1 MSHYQ
6 ADVASYM
13 TRAPMTIDV
22 GDRVEDVAAILG
34 ARRFSSLPVV
44 DARGSIVGVIS
55 RTDLIRAGVHPG
67 AGRRPSAPSAT
78 RVGELMTEGP
88 LVCEPSST
96 LAAAAAVCLERDV
109 HRLFVVEHG
118 RLVGV
123 VSTVDFAAAVRDAG
137 DPRQLG
143 EVMSTPI
150 VTIDA
155 TATVAAA
162 TAQLDA
168 RHLTGLVVVELDWP
182 IGMFAQAEALACRD
196 LPPTTPVGDV
206 VDAAL
211 LCLPID
217 ARLHRAAAHVA
228 RLDVRRVIA
237 CAAREAVGIL
247 GGLDF
252 ARVVAG

>member
-1 MSHYQ
+1 MYKRQ
-6 ADVASYM
+6 
-13 TRAPMTIDV
+13 
-22 GDRVEDVAAILG
+22 
-34 ARRFSSLPVV
+34 
-44 DARGSIVGVIS
+44 VGVLS

-67 AGRRPSAPSAT
+67 AGRRAAAPSAA
-78 RVGELMTEGP
+78 RVGELMSEGP
-88 LVCEPSST
+88 LVCESTTT
-96 LAAAAAVCLERDV
+96 LASAAAVCVEREV
-109 HRLFVVEHG
+109 HRLFVVDHG

-123 VSTVDFAAAVRDAG
+123 VSTVDFAAAVRDAA
-137 DPRQLG
+137 DPRPLG
-143 EVMSTPI
+143 QVMSTPI
-150 VTIDA
+150 VTVDA
-155 TATVAAA
+155 TLGVAAA

-168 RHLTGLVVVELDWP
+168 RHLSGLIVVENDWP

-196 LPPTTPVGDV
+196 LPPTTPVGAV

-237 CAAREAVGIL
+237 CAAREAVGVI